1 MQSSS
6 RESLPEVDELRWG
19 RLEDWIQL
27 VRLPNVFTLLSNC
40 AAAAII
46 TVGDLS
52 RLRAIVPLFFASVL
66 AYWAGLILN
75 DVNDLEEDTKHRPTR
90 PLAAGRISPA
100 LAGHVA
106 TGMLLLGPVI
116 VVLAGY
122 GGNSKWML
130 PAVVSSCLLWLC
142 IRLYNSQ
149 LKHTMLGPL
158 LMGCCRSLNIMM
170 IGFGMLCVY
179 VGKEFPAD
187 QHFPDTLIAYAIAM
201 GIYICGV
208 TTYARREE
216 QTSSQPTLALGAML
230 ELVGLIAAAC
240 IPMWHAG
247 RIMEWRLGSQAF
259 PVLVGLI
266 GVTILNRAVA
276 GLMHPVP
283 RKVQLAV
290 KHAILSIIM
299 IDAAIVLHFAGQFY
313 GIGVVL
319 LLLPALL
326 GSIRV
331 RTT

>member
-1 MQSSS
+1 
-6 RESLPEVDELRWG
+6 
-19 RLEDWIQL
+19 
-27 VRLPNVFTLLSNC
+27 
-40 AAAAII
+40 
-46 TVGDLS
+46 
-52 RLRAIVPLFFASVL
+52 
-66 AYWAGLILN
+66 
-75 DVNDLEEDTKHRPTR
+75 
-90 PLAAGRISPA
+90 
-100 LAGHVA
+100 
-106 TGMLLLGPVI
+106 
-116 VVLAGY
+116 
-122 GGNSKWML
+122 
-130 PAVVSSCLLWLC
+130 
-142 IRLYNSQ
+142 
-149 LKHTMLGPL
+149 
-158 LMGCCRSLNIMM
+158 MM